1 MTIVAEQ
8 DRINHRYVFLLASA
22 AALGGLLFG
31 FDIAIITGAG
41 PFLTRH
47 FNLNDLSLGWAFS
60 SLLFGCVLG
69 ALLAGRYT
77 DRFGRR
83 RLMLWVALLFA
94 LTSIGTALAPTFT
107 VFIVARLLGG
117 IAVGAVSVLSPIYV
131 SEVSPARIRGRLG
144 ALYQMSIVCGVL
156 VSYAVNFML
165 RNTGDSNW
173 RWMFLTGV
181 LPSLGFFGMLLF
193 APETP
198 RYLVRIGRDKEA
210 LRILERI
217 GGEHSA
223 RLEMPEIKAS
233 LTEGNQDWRE
243 LLKPGIRRAVMV
255 GFALAILIH
264 VSGVNTVIDYAPKIL
279 NSAGW
284 TIDGALFSTVILG
297 LVNFVFTLLSFA
309 MIDRFGR
316 KPLYIVGSIGM
327 GAALLGLIAAILGGA
342 FHGML
347 VLVLVLVYLS
357 FFASCIGPV
366 FWTLLPEIFPNRI
379 RGTAITVPVFT
390 QWVTNAVVV
399 LFFPMAFSQ
408 VGKVATFGFLAAMC
422 LLQTLFAWLFLPE
435 TKGKSL
441 EEIEHFW
448 GLQGSAKSR

>member
-1 MTIVAEQ
+1 MNLIAPQ

-47 FNLNDLSLGWAFS
+47 FKLDDLSLGWAFS

-69 ALLAGRYT
+69 SVLAGRYT

-83 RLMLWVALLFA
+83 RLMLWVAVLFA
-94 LTSIGTALAPTFT
+94 LTSVGTALAPTFT

-165 RNTGDSNW
+165 RNTGENNW

-181 LPSLGFFGMLLF
+181 LPSLAFFLMLLF

-198 RYLVRIGRDKEA
+198 RYLVRIGRDVEA
-210 LRILERI
+210 CRILERI

-223 RLEMPEIKAS
+223 KLEMPEIKAS
-233 LTEGNQDWRE
+233 LSAGKQDWRQ
-243 LLKPGIRRAVMV
+243 LLKPGIRRAVVV
-255 GFALAILIH
+255 GFVLAILIH

-297 LVNFVFTLLSFA
+297 LVNFGFTLLSFA

-327 GAALLGLIAAILGGA
+327 GAALLGLIAAILGGV

-408 VGKVATFGFLAAMC
+408 VGKAATFGFLAAMC
-422 LLQTLFAWLFLPE
+422 FAQAAFAWLFLPE

-441 EEIEHFW
+441 EEIERFW
-448 GLQGSAKSR
+448 GAQG